1 MSQLP
6 HSEAKNRDSSSHHP
20 SAKKPGAT
28 LAQNNERVRVARIST
43 WVSVAVNFSLSVLQI
58 IIGIIAHSQALIADA
73 VHTLSDLVS
82 DFVVLFASK
91 HANKAPDDNHQYGH
105 QRFETLAALGI
116 GVLLLLVG
124 VEMIWAAAKSVQS
137 GKPIAQVHYS
147 ALIIAFATLVGKEL
161 LFRYLLR
168 QAEKVRSSMLVANAW
183 HSRSDAAS
191 SLIVAIGIL
200 ANLIGFTWA
209 DPVAAL
215 IVGLMISRMGLKFIW
230 STLND
235 LTDRSVDAETYQRIH
250 DKLASTPGLLGIHD
264 LKTRK
269 MGDMILV
276 EVHLELPANMT
287 IAEGHE
293 ISEEACR
300 RAMVDEDI
308 LDITTHFDPH

>member
-1 MSQLP
+1 MSPLP
-6 HSEAKNRDSSSHHP
+6 HPHKTHQEPSPHHHNP
-20 SAKKPGAT
+20 KKPGT
-28 LAQNNERVRVARIST
+28 TPDQTKERVRVARIST
-43 WVSVAVNFSLSVLQI
+43 WVSVGVNFTLSILQI
-58 IIGIIAHSQALIADA
+58 IIGIIAQSQALIADA

-82 DFVVLFASK
+82 DFAVLFASK
-91 HANKAPDDNHQYGH
+91 HANKGPDESHQFGH

-116 GVLLLLVG
+116 GILLLLVG
-124 VEMIWAAAKSVQS
+124 AEMIWAAGVSIQS
-137 GKPIAQVHYS
+137 GQAIALVHYS
-147 ALIIAFATLVGKEL
+147 ALIIALATLIGKEL
-161 LFRYLLR
+161 LFRYLLK

-191 SLIVAIGIL
+191 SLIVAIGII
-200 ANLIGFTWA
+200 ANMAGLTWA
-209 DPVAAL
+209 DPIAAL

-235 LTDRSVDAETYQRIH
+235 LTDRSVDNTTYQRIY
-250 DKLASTPGLLGIHD
+250 DKMAGTPGLLGIHD

-287 IAEGHE
+287 IAEGHA
-293 ISEEACR
+293 ISEELCR

-308 LDITTHFDPH
+308 LDITTHFDPR

>member
-6 HSEAKNRDSSSHHP
+6 HSDQKNQESSHHHT
-20 SAKKPGAT
+20 AKKPGAS
-28 LAQNNERVRVARIST
+28 LAQNKERVRVARIST
-43 WVSVAVNFSLSVLQI
+43 WVSVAVNFSLSILQI
-58 IIGIIAHSQALIADA
+58 IIGIIAQSQALIADA
-73 VHTLSDLVS
+73 VHTLSDLAS

-105 QRFETLAALGI
+105 QRFETLAALCI

-124 VEMIWAAAKSVQS
+124 VEMIWAAAASVQS
-137 GKPIAQVHYS
+137 GKPIAQVHYT

-161 LFRYLLR
+161 LFRYLLK

-200 ANLIGFTWA
+200 ANMVGFTWA
-209 DPVAAL
+209 DPIAAL

-230 STLND
+230 SNLND
-235 LTDRSVDAETYQRIH
+235 LTDRSVDAETYQRIY
-250 DKLASTPGLLGIHD
+250 DKLAGTPGLLGIHD

-276 EVHLELPANMT
+276 EVHIELPANMT

-300 RAMVDEDI
+300 RAMEGEDI
-308 LDITTHFDPH
+308 LDITTHFDPR